1 MHKLLHTLASTG
13 YDSDPELTGAHT
25 PQPNPNKRPLT
36 DPVPDFDWN
45 HGTNLEDPSPL
56 KRPKLTG
63 QAHEYH
69 VLGSSS
75 EAGPSTRP
83 GDEVETSPLPNLES
97 PSQWS
102 HSDSES
108 EDEDFLFFPGWPPT
122 RRSTDPELYPDKGK
136 AKESRRVSGTARDVG
151 NAAQREL
158 RPTPPTE
165 KVT

>member
-1 MHKLLHTLASTG
+1 MDKLLHTLASG
-13 YDSDPELTGAHT
+13 YPELTGAHA

-45 HGTNLEDPSPL
+45 HWMNLEDPPPL

-63 QAHEYH
+63 QAHEDH
-69 VLGSSS
+69 VLGSNLD
-75 EAGPSTRP
+75 AGPSTRP
-83 GDEVETSPLPNLES
+83 EGEVETSPLPNLGS
-97 PSQWS
+97 PN

-122 RRSTDPELYPDKGK
+122 RRSTDPELHPDKGK

-151 NAAQREL
+151 NAAQSEL
-158 RPTPPTE
+158 RPTE